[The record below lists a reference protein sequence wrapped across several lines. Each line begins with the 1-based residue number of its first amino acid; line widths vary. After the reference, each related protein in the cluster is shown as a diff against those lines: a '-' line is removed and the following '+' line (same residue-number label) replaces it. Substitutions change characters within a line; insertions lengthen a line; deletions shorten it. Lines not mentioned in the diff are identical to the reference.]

1 MSHIIFD
8 RSTYETPD
16 TTPMPDRDPMDP
28 DSPLVTDPIAH
39 MLPGNGFEAPHLVN
53 VTTDFRLYIA
63 DKAKRA
69 KNKVVWRLVK
79 PEAKFIIVLDTSLLG
94 TTFEQFQEIVAA
106 QCNIE
111 YAHTQPVIMRSIA
124 FGKPAIS
131 WTFTIPKIPNW
142 KAPGKPAGT
151 EQSFRRWMAALR
163 NGCKTKAILLL
174 KMPNPNALQSRAP
187 NEDILQRNALRDAAR
202 ATTAPSGSQSQSGSQ
217 SRSRAPADDLPSGS
231 DSESSDIDANDFDH
245 INVYMNKIYKTHHT
259 KAHYDRHRPV
269 YLDPLNK
276 RRYILLSVGNC
287 QEWAQAL
294 IDCKPGVSLHSP
306 PRSLNYQALSARQFA
321 ALASGWGSSTTP
333 RPT

>member
-8 RSTYETPD
+8 QSTYETPD

-63 DKAKRA
+63 DQSK
-69 KNKVVWRLVK
+69 
-79 PEAKFIIVLDTSLLG
+79 EG
-94 TTFEQFQEIVAA
+94 QEQGRFQEIVAA

-187 NEDILQRNALRDAAR
+187 NKDILQRNALRDAAR
-202 ATTAPSGSQSQSGSQ
+202 AMTAPSGSQSQSGSQ

-245 INVYMNKIYKTHHT
+245 INLPGPLQQE
-259 KAHYDRHRPV
+259 AL
-269 YLDPLNK
+269 YLV
-276 RRYILLSVGNC
+276 SVGNC